1 MAPGDGFDLRPFL
14 LGSFTF
20 FVIDLLWLS
29 RQHSLPTYLIAL
41 TATTLLCT
49 NRTSTFLHS
58 HTSTKSHSFRFSL
71 PYSPPPLFVFPRS
84 VSRLHIPGGRYRDYS
99 PPFFLYARRSRD
111 KFGLHPRGFS
121 KTKPP
126 RAKASTFPNDKQITA
141 GRACLREERPDRKLK
156 QARC

>member
-41 TATTLLCT
+41 TATTLLWT

-58 HTSTKSHSFRFSL
+58 HTSTKLHSFRFSL
-71 PYSPPPLFVFPRS
+71 PHTLPPFLVF
-84 VSRLHIPGGRYRDYS
+84 SRFFLRLYIPGGRYRDYS
-99 PPFFLYARRSRD
+99 PPFFFLRPT
-111 KFGLHPRGFS
+111 LPRQIWASPPSFS